1 MASNSDNS
9 AVGMPQLD
17 FSTFPNQIFWLV
29 VFCVVLF
36 AIVKFFIIPRMEDI
50 FANRRK
56 IIDGNIA
63 KAEEI
68 RLRVSEIEKQIE
80 EELQKAKSQCD
91 EIMSNSGNN
100 IKEQMA
106 LALEDSKIATTQ
118 LISEAEGRLKE
129 LRDGSEA
136 AIEKISEELASEII
150 SRFPERSRSK

>member
-1 MASNSDNS
+1 MASNSDSN

-91 EIMSNSGNN
+91 EIMNTSGNN

-150 SRFPERSRSK
+150 SKISIGK

>member
-1 MASNSDNS
+1 MASTSDNS

-29 VFCVVLF
+29 VFCVVLC
-36 AIVKFFIIPRMEDI
+36 AIVKLFIIPRMEDI

-68 RLRVSEIEKQIE
+68 RLRVNEIEKKIE

-91 EIMSNSGNN
+91 EIMNTSGNN

-150 SRFPERSRSK
+150 SKISRGK

>member
-1 MASNSDNS
+1 MASNLDSN

-91 EIMSNSGNN
+91 EIMNTSGNN

-118 LISEAEGRLKE
+118 LINEAEGRLKE
-129 LRDGSEA
+129 LRDGSES

-150 SRFPERSRSK
+150 SKISRGK

>member
-1 MASNSDNS
+1 MASNSDSN

-29 VFCVVLF
+29 VFCIVLF

-91 EIMSNSGNN
+91 EIMNTSGNN

-118 LISEAEGRLKE
+118 LINEAEGRLKE

-136 AIEKISEELASEII
+136 AIERISEELASEII
-150 SRFPERSRSK
+150 SKISRGK

>member
-1 MASNSDNS
+1 MASTSDSS

-29 VFCVVLF
+29 VFCIVLF

-80 EELQKAKSQCD
+80 DELQKAKSQCD
-91 EIMSNSGNN
+91 EIMSISGNK

-106 LALEDSKIATTQ
+106 AALEESKMTTTQ
-118 LISEAEGRLKE
+118 LIKEAEGRLKE
-129 LRDGSEA
+129 LRAGSEA

-150 SRFPERSRSK
+150 KKISKEK

>member
-1 MASNSDNS
+1 MASNSDSN

-36 AIVKFFIIPRMEDI
+36 AIVKLFIIPRMEDI

-80 EELQKAKSQCD
+80 EELQRAKSQCD

-150 SRFPERSRSK
+150 TKISRGK

>member
-1 MASNSDNS
+1 MASNSDSN

-29 VFCVVLF
+29 IFCIVLF

-91 EIMSNSGNN
+91 EIMNASGNN

-106 LALEDSKIATTQ
+106 LALEDSKVATTQ

-136 AIEKISEELASEII
+136 AIERISEELASEII
-150 SRFPERSRSK
+150 SKISRGK

>member
-1 MASNSDNS
+1 MASNTDNS

-80 EELQKAKSQCD
+80 EELQKARSQCD
-91 EIMSNSGNN
+91 EIMNVSGNN

-150 SRFPERSRSK
+150 SKISRGK

>member
-1 MASNSDNS
+1 MASTSDNS

-68 RLRVSEIEKQIE
+68 RLRVSEIEKEIE

-91 EIMSNSGNN
+91 EIMNTSASN
-100 IKEQMA
+100 IKDQMA
-106 LALEDSKIATTQ
+106 AALEDSKIATSQ
-118 LISEAEGRLKE
+118 LINEAEGRLKE
-129 LRDGSEA
+129 LKDGSDTT
-136 AIEKISEELASEII
+136 IEKISEELASEII
-150 SRFPERSRSK
+150 KKIS

>member
-1 MASNSDNS
+1 MASTSNNG

-29 VFCVVLF
+29 VFCVILF

-68 RLRVSEIEKQIE
+68 RLRVGEIEKKID
-80 EELQKAKSQCD
+80 EELGKAKSQCD
-91 EIMSNSGNN
+91 EIMKTSGTN

-106 LALEDSKIATTQ
+106 QALEDSKMATSQ
-118 LISEAEGRLKE
+118 LINEAEGRLKK
-129 LRDGSEA
+129 LRDGSQT
-136 AIEKISEELASEII
+136 AIEKISEELATEII
-150 SRFPERSRSK
+150 KKISRGK

>member
-1 MASNSDNS
+1 MASNSDSN

-17 FSTFPNQIFWLV
+17 FSTFPNQICWLV

-36 AIVKFFIIPRMEDI
+36 TIVKLFIIPRMEDI

-80 EELQKAKSQCD
+80 EELQKARTQCD
-91 EIMSNSGNN
+91 EIMNTSGNN
-100 IKEQMA
+100 IKEQMS

-118 LISEAEGRLKE
+118 LINEAEGRLKE
-129 LRDGSEA
+129 LRDGSET
-136 AIEKISEELASEII
+136 AIEKISEELASDIMKKITSE
-150 SRFPERSRSK
+150 K

>member
-1 MASNSDNS
+1 MASTTDNS
-9 AVGMPQLD
+9 AVEMPQLD
-17 FSTFPNQIFWLV
+17 FSTFPNQIFWLI

-68 RLRVSEIEKQIE
+68 RLRVNEIEKKIE

-91 EIMSNSGNN
+91 EIMNTSGLN

-106 LALEDSKIATTQ
+106 SALEDSKIATTQ
-118 LISEAEGRLKE
+118 LINEAELRLKE
-129 LRDGSEA
+129 LRDGSET
-136 AIEKISEELASEII
+136 AIEKISEELASDII
-150 SRFPERSRSK
+150 KKINSEKQG

>member
-1 MASNSDNS
+1 MASTSDNS

-29 VFCVVLF
+29 IFCIILF
-36 AIVKFFIIPRMEDI
+36 AIVKLFIIPRMEDI

-68 RLRVSEIEKQIE
+68 RLRVSEIEQQIE
-80 EELQKAKSQCD
+80 EELTKAKAQCD
-91 EIMSNSGNN
+91 DIMNASGNR
-100 IKEQMA
+100 IKEQMSI
-106 LALEDSKIATTQ
+106 ALEDSKLATSQ
-118 LISEAEGRLKE
+118 LIKEAEERLKT
-129 LRDGSEA
+129 LRDGSET

-150 SRFPERSRSK
+150 NKLSKGK

>member
-1 MASNSDNS
+1 MASNSDNN

-17 FSTFPNQIFWLV
+17 FSTFPNQIFWLT

-91 EIMSNSGNN
+91 EIMNTSGNN
-100 IKEQMA
+100 IKEQMT
-106 LALEDSKIATTQ
+106 LALEDSKIATNQ

-150 SRFPERSRSK
+150 SKISRGK

>member
-1 MASNSDNS
+1 MASTSNNG

-29 VFCVVLF
+29 IFCVVLF

-68 RLRVSEIEKQIE
+68 RLRVGEIEKQIE
-80 EELQKAKSQCD
+80 EELRKAKSQCD
-91 EIMSNSGNN
+91 EIMNTSGNN
-100 IKEQMA
+100 IKEQMSQ
-106 LALEDSKIATTQ
+106 ALEDSKIATSQ
-118 LISEAEGRLKE
+118 LINEAEGRLKK
-129 LRDGSEA
+129 LRDGSET
-136 AIEKISEELASEII
+136 AIEKISEELAKEII
-150 SRFPERSRSK
+150 KKVSGGK

>member
-1 MASNSDNS
+1 MASNSNNG

-29 VFCVVLF
+29 IFCVVLF

-68 RLRVSEIEKQIE
+68 RLRVGEIEKQIE
-80 EELQKAKSQCD
+80 EELRKAKSQCD
-91 EIMSNSGNN
+91 EIMNNSGNN
-100 IKEQMA
+100 IKEQMSQ
-106 LALEDSKIATTQ
+106 ALEDSKIATSQ
-118 LISEAEGRLKE
+118 LINEAEGRLKK
-129 LRDGSEA
+129 LRDGSET
-136 AIEKISEELASEII
+136 AIEKISEELANEII
-150 SRFPERSRSK
+150 KKVSGGK

>member
-1 MASNSDNS
+1 MASNSDNN

-29 VFCVVLF
+29 VFCVILF
-36 AIVKFFIIPRMEDI
+36 AIVKLFIIPRMEDI

-68 RLRVSEIEKQIE
+68 RIRVSEIERQIE
-80 EELQKAKSQCD
+80 DELQKAKSQCD
-91 EIMSNSGNN
+91 EIMNISGNN

-106 LALEDSKIATTQ
+106 AALEESKMTTTQ
-118 LISEAEGRLKE
+118 LIKEAEGRLKE
-129 LRDGSEA
+129 LRAGSEA

-150 SRFPERSRSK
+150 KKLSREK

>member
-1 MASNSDNS
+1 MASNSNNG

-29 VFCVVLF
+29 IFCVVLF

-68 RLRVSEIEKQIE
+68 RLRVGEIEEQIQ
-80 EELQKAKSQCD
+80 EELRKAKSQCD
-91 EIMSNSGNN
+91 EIMNNSGNN
-100 IKEQMA
+100 IKEQMTQ
-106 LALEDSKIATTQ
+106 ALEDSKIATSQ
-118 LISEAEGRLKE
+118 LLNEAEERLKK
-129 LRDGSEA
+129 LRDGSET
-136 AIEKISEELASEII
+136 AIGKISEELATEII
-150 SRFPERSRSK
+150 KKLSGGK

>member
-1 MASNSDNS
+1 MASTSDSS

-17 FSTFPNQIFWLV
+17 FSTFPNQIFWLA

-68 RLRVSEIEKQIE
+68 RIRVSEIERQIGD
-80 EELQKAKSQCD
+80 ELQKAKSQCD
-91 EIMSNSGNN
+91 EIMNISGNN

-106 LALEDSKIATTQ
+106 AALEESKMTTNQ
-118 LISEAEGRLKE
+118 LIKEAEGRLKE
-129 LRDGSEA
+129 LRAGSEA
-136 AIEKISEELASEII
+136 AIEKISEDLASEII
-150 SRFPERSRSK
+150 KKISKEK

>member
-1 MASNSDNS
+1 MASTSNND

-150 SRFPERSRSK
+150 SKISRGK

>member
-1 MASNSDNS
+1 MASTSNNG

-29 VFCVVLF
+29 VFCVILF

-68 RLRVSEIEKQIE
+68 RIRVSEIENQIE
-80 EELQKAKSQCD
+80 EELKKAKAQCD
-91 EIMSNSGNN
+91 DIMNTSANN

-106 LALEDSKIATTQ
+106 IALEDSKTATSQ
-118 LISEAEGRLKE
+118 LIKEAEGRLKK
-129 LRDGSEA
+129 LKDGSED
-136 AIEKISEELASEII
+136 AIEKISEELASEIMSKL
-150 SRFPERSRSK
+150 SRGK

>member
-1 MASNSDNS
+1 MASNTDNS

-36 AIVKFFIIPRMEDI
+36 AIVKLFIIPRMEDI

-68 RLRVSEIEKQIE
+68 RLRVNEIEKQIE

-91 EIMSNSGNN
+91 EIMNASGHN

-106 LALEDSKIATTQ
+106 SALEDSKIATAQ

-150 SRFPERSRSK
+150 SKISRGK